1 MSQRTTTR
9 RRTPI
14 LWWGLGI
21 AAATAVGVATWW
33 IASRAAGAGDPE
45 SSPRAEESDRSA
57 RRKGKKKKM
66 VVIVIQDV
74 RSPFLPL
81 PLSRCLSNG
90 ILITRPQQEEA
101 LNHIPPIL
109 HPHTSDLLLLAP
121 HTLPSTSLAHAQTLL
136 PSPHNLIQY
145 QNKTGAGVP
154 SIIRHLGPDVVVFLG
169 GGGEWV
175 EEVKQWVGRVVVVD
189 EEGEGGRRGNVEV
202 VKAWP
207 GDGEEGVGWWM
218 ARV

>member
-66 VVIVIQDV
+66 VVIVIQD
-74 RSPFLPL
+74 
-81 PLSRCLSNG
+81 
-90 ILITRPQQEEA
+90 EEA